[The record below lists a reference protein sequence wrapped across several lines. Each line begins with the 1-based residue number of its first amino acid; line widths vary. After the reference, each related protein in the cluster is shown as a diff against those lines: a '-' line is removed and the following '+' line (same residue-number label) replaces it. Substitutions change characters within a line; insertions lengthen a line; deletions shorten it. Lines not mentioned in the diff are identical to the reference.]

1 MSDTSGGDMAPLR
14 IPTRDAELVRGMR
27 IRRALPNRGKRL
39 IGAWCFLDHVGPVD
53 VSEGDGLTVGPH
65 PHTGLQT
72 FTWMIEGE
80 ILHRDSLGYE
90 QLIRPGQVN
99 LMTAGRGIA
108 HSETS
113 PAQRPSHMHVAQLW
127 IALPDAMRNM
137 DPAFEHYPDLP
148 RMQHGGLNLTLLA
161 GDLLS
166 ERSPVRVHS
175 PLLGVDI
182 SAPAAARTELRLR
195 PEFEYGVLVLQGE
208 MQVAGETLAPGT
220 LLDLG
225 RGRDHLPLAAAAPAR
240 CLLLGGAPFG
250 EEVLLWWNFVGRTR
264 EEIASYTADW
274 QAGRRFGT
282 VPGGMQP
289 LAAPAVPDGLRAS
302 A

>member
-1 MSDTSGGDMAPLR
+1 MSNSNSAAPVA
-14 IPTRDAELVRGMR
+14 IPTRDAELGRGMR

-53 VSEGDGLTVGPH
+53 VSEGDGLSVGPH

-72 FTWMIEGE
+72 FTWMVEGE

-90 QLIRPGQVN
+90 QIIRPGQVN
-99 LMTAGRGIA
+99 LMTAGHGIS

-113 PAQRPSHMHVAQLW
+113 PAQRPKNIHVAQLW
-127 IALPDAMRNM
+127 IALPDALRNM
-137 DPAFEHYPDLP
+137 DPAFEHYPELP
-148 RMQHGGLNLTLLA
+148 RQEHDGFSLTLLA
-161 GDLLS
+161 GELLG

-175 PLLGVDI
+175 PLFGTDI
-182 SAPAAARTELRLR
+182 SAVGGTRTVMPLR
-195 PEFEYGVLVLQGE
+195 PEFEYGLLVLSGE
-208 MQVAGETLAPGT
+208 VQAAGQTLVPGA

-225 RGRDHLPLAAAAPAR
+225 SGRDSLPLACGDAAR
-240 CLLLGGAPFG
+240 CLLLGGQPFG

-264 EEIASYTADW
+264 AEIESYTADW

-282 VPGGMQP
+282 VPGGMQR
-289 LAAPAVPDGLRAS
+289 LVAPPVPEGLRAGG
-302 A
+302 